1 MKNFSLWKSVE
12 HTHKH
17 GPRRN
22 VSLKSTDGPLTGCA
36 IMRVMAEAPRVHK
49 SWESIVR
56 EHAEKPS
63 PRPEQ
68 REAVRETVRE
78 HLEQAQRQR
87 PATPLVAKP
96 PPTTPTDTEP
106 DLKEQEVR
114 ALEEPRQV
122 VYLARLALEE
132 GVEAAVEL
140 AERIGSP
147 YVIDA
152 LHDHLVDELLK
163 AITQHSAAQS

>member
-1 MKNFSLWKSVE
+1 MTE
-12 HTHKH
+12 
-17 GPRRN
+17 G
-22 VSLKSTDGPLTGCA
+22 
-36 IMRVMAEAPRVHK
+36 PRVHK
-49 SWESIVR
+49 SWESIIR

-68 REAVRETVRE
+68 REAMRETVRE
-78 HLEQAQRQR
+78 HVERAQRQR
-87 PATPLVAKP
+87 PAAPQPAKP
-96 PPTTPTDTEP
+96 PPTTSADTEV
-106 DLKEQEVR
+106 DLKKQEVS

-132 GVEAAVEL
+132 GVEAAVQL

-163 AITQHSAAQS
+163 AVTQRSASQS